1 MEVPLVAALAVT
13 VALAGLALGLGLA
26 LRRTTGRLAAAEE
39 KVAELEELREALGRG
54 ERRRDR
60 LLPSGRGAVR
70 AVWETAALVRERGV
84 GGALRSSIEDLA
96 GWAQVERPDLV
107 RMASRD
113 GTVTLFFSDIEGST
127 ALNDEL
133 GDRTWVRL
141 VAWHDRLV
149 RARVV
154 ENDGHVVKTQGDG
167 FMVAFADAVQAVR
180 CAVQVQRDLEA
191 AGRRPGR
198 TPVRVRIGV
207 HRGEA
212 VHRDGDLFGRNVAL
226 AARVASLADGGELK
240 ATDPV
245 LTQLDPA
252 RVALLGTE
260 EVELKGLAGVHVV
273 HTLGWS
279 RRARA
284 SAGEPGDD

>member
-1 MEVPLVAALAVT
+1 
-13 VALAGLALGLGLA
+13 
-26 LRRTTGRLAAAEE
+26 
-39 KVAELEELREALGRG
+39 
-54 ERRRDR
+54 
-60 LLPSGRGAVR
+60 
-70 AVWETAALVRERGV
+70 
-84 GGALRSSIEDLA
+84 
-96 GWAQVERPDLV
+96 
-107 RMASRD
+107 MASRD

-133 GDRTWVRL
+133 GDKQWVKL

-149 RARVV
+149 RTRVV

-167 FMVAFADAVQAVR
+167 FMVAFADPVAAVR
-180 CAVQVQRDLEA
+180 CAVQVQRDLQA

-240 ATDPV
+240 VTDPV
-245 LTQLDPA
+245 LAELDPD
-252 RVALLGTE
+252 RVVLLGSE
-260 EVELKGLAGVHVV
+260 EVELKGLAGVHAV
-273 HTLGWS
+273 HTLDWS
-279 RRARA
+279 RRAA
-284 SAGEPGDD
+284 ADA